1 MTKKIEKE
9 LAETAK
15 PKALTPTWESAIEKL
30 TQAQLLR
37 GLKTGNY
44 PTKRKG

>member
-1 MTKKIEKE
+1 MTKKIAKK
-9 LAETAK
+9 LASTV
-15 PKALTPTWESAIEKL
+15 TPVTWASAIEKL